1 MIQVEIF
8 LIELIQSKMTSI
20 LNEDGVVWQCNVCF
34 YVSKYKHN
42 VAEHIDTKH
51 LESPGLPCSYCDRV
65 CPNKKSLRNHIYYV
79 HKQKLLMHLV
89 ASGNHL
95 RLSLAPETHGDKRD
109 RCCNRCCV
117 LRDRAKTY

>member
-1 MIQVEIF
+1 MIQVENF

-65 CPNKKSLRNHIYYV
+65 CPNKKSLRNHIYNV
-79 HKQKLLMHLV
+79 HKQKLLM
-89 ASGNHL
+89 STN
-95 RLSLAPETHGDKRD
+95 K
-109 RCCNRCCV
+109 
-117 LRDRAKTY
+117 